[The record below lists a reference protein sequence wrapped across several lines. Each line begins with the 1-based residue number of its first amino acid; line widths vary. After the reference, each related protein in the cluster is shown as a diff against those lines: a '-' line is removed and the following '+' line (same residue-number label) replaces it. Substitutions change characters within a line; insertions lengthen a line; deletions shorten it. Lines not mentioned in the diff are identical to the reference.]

1 MDGARES
8 KSEGGSS
15 SKIKIGRGKV
25 GETRRE
31 GGKKG
36 KGAEG
41 GRVER
46 ERREKRQLL
55 VMMTWNDV

>member
-25 GETRRE
+25 G
-31 GGKKG
+31 GDKKLKGKKEE
-36 KGAEG
+36 KELKEEG
-41 GRVER
+41 ER